1 MSFVMDTTEEI
12 GGSASDQYL
21 SQPGTYHCAVVAVK
35 EGQGPKG
42 NPISGFTVELSVL
55 AGTVEG
61 QKDKTTNLC
70 LFSPDMS
77 KSQSSQEWSRKKQ
90 TAFVVATGLLDVGKL
105 GQRVEID
112 LSKAEG
118 RQIVLTFYMNE
129 HEGKK
134 NLELAYANI
143 YHVDDPRAEKFPKDK
158 AALEIVPKNLRK
170 SKEYFEPLLKKAS
183 NGKTQ
188 PSSRLS
194 NDDLNDL

>member
-1 MSFVMDTTEEI
+1 
-12 GGSASDQYL
+12 
-21 SQPGTYHCAVVAVK
+21 
-35 EGQGPKG
+35 
-42 NPISGFTVELSVL
+42 L

-112 LSKAEG
+112 LTKAEG
-118 RQIVLTFYMNE
+118 RQIVLTFNENE

-134 NLELAYANI
+134 NIELAYANI
-143 YHVDDPRAEKFPKDK
+143 FHVDDPRAEKFPKDK
-158 AALEIVPKNLRK
+158 AALDIIPKALRK
-170 SKEYFEPLLKKAS
+170 SKEYFEPLLKKSS
-183 NGKTQ
+183 NGKSQ